1 MKLLALAPG
10 KVNLCLFLGPIRSD
24 GRHELVTLLESVSVA
39 DELELSVLEDDRG
52 PDQIICA
59 GVEGPN
65 LAARALSELRAR
77 GWEAPPVRLTIAKR
91 IPVAGG
97 MGGGSADAAATLRLA
112 VEVAPGRPEEVAA
125 LAAELGSDVPSQ
137 LAPGL
142 ALATDG
148 GETVE
153 PFEPLTSH
161 AFVILPQPYP
171 ISTAEVYREAD
182 RLGSPRELA
191 DLASRYDQLAAALQ
205 PGGRPPDEL
214 IVNDLELAAVSLCP
228 PVKGALNAAKA
239 AGADHALVSGSGPT
253 VAGLFWGPD
262 APQRATAA
270 ATGLAERFPG
280 ATWVTP
286 VGPEFGSP
294 RFAESPGAH
303 AGESG
308 KI

>member
-1 MKLLALAPG
+1 MRLTARAPG
-10 KVNLCLFLGPIRSD
+10 KINLCLFLGPTRGD
-24 GRHELVTLLESVSVA
+24 GRHELVTLLESVSLA
-39 DELELSVLEDDRG
+39 DELELSVLEDDHG
-52 PDQIICA
+52 PDRVICE

-77 GWEAPPVRLTIAKR
+77 GWEAPPVQLTIAKR
-91 IPVAGG
+91 IPVAAG

-112 VEVAPGRPEEVAA
+112 VEVTPGRPEEVAA

-142 ALATDG
+142 ALATG
-148 GETVE
+148 AGETVE

-161 AFVILPQPYP
+161 AFLILPQPYAL
-171 ISTAEVYREAD
+171 STAEVYREAD
-182 RLGSPRELA
+182 RLGSPRERA
-191 DLASRYDQLAAALQ
+191 DLVSRYDELAAVLQ

-228 PVKGALNAAKA
+228 PVKGALNAATA
-239 AGADHALVSGSGPT
+239 AGADRALVSGSGPT
-253 VAGLFWGPD
+253 VAGLFWGTD

-280 ATWVTP
+280 ATCATP

-294 RFAESPGAH
+294 QFARCSGAH
-303 AGESG
+303 AGEFG

>member
-1 MKLLALAPG
+1 MKLSALAPG
-10 KVNLCLFLGPIRSD
+10 KINLCLFVGPTRAD
-24 GRHELVTLLESVSVA
+24 GRHEVVTLIESVSLA

-52 PDQIICA
+52 PDHVICD

-65 LAARALSELRAR
+65 LAAKALSELRAR
-77 GWEAPPVRLTIAKR
+77 GWEAPPVRLTIAKH

-142 ALATDG
+142 ALATDA

-161 AFVILPQPYP
+161 AFLILPQPHAL
-171 ISTAEVYREAD
+171 SAAEVYREAD
-182 RLGSPRELA
+182 RLGSPRERVELVN
-191 DLASRYDQLAAALQ
+191 RYDQLAAALQ
-205 PGGRPPDEL
+205 PGGRLSDEL
-214 IVNDLELAAVSLCP
+214 IVNDLEPAAVSLCP

-253 VAGLFWGPD
+253 VAGLFWGTD

-280 ATWVTP
+280 ATCATP

-294 RFAESPGAH
+294 QFARCSGAH
-303 AGESG
+303 AGEFG